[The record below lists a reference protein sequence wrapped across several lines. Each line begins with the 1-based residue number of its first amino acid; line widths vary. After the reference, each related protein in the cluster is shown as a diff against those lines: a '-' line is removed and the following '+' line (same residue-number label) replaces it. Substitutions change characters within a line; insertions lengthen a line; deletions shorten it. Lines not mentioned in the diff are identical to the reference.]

1 MDGNTNMTT
10 IQDVLGDIGAGEAM
24 QPIGVAQIRTAMDTL
39 NKYKDGKSALESGSL
54 SASSGGSSSTG
65 RK

>member
-1 MDGNTNMTT
+1 MREGGNMDGNTNMTT

-39 NKYKDGKSALESGSL
+39 
-54 SASSGGSSSTG
+54 T
-65 RK
+65 

>member
-24 QPIGVAQIRTAMDTL
+24 QPIGVPQIRTAMDTL
-39 NKYKDGKSALESGSL
+39 TKYKGGKSALEML
-54 SASSGGSSSTG
+54 LIVCEQVL
-65 RK
+65 